1 MRLYRLGIQ
10 HRPMTLVTRP
20 RDIGVL
26 KILQIIQYNSAI
38 QFGNEFQLKLQEM
51 WVVNFLRGL
60 EGVENFQIK
69 NDSLEAAMAIAWL
82 LMVTYT
88 TGIMTAL
95 AKTNIHFQKTTP
107 QLKRGVLYHYTY
119 HHIVFLAGL
128 I

>member
-26 KILQIIQYNSAI
+26 KILQIQHISAI
-38 QFGNEFQLKLQEM
+38 QFANEFQLKLQQM

-88 TGIMTAL
+88 TGILTAL

-107 QLKRGVLYHYTY
+107 RLIRGVLYHYTY